1 MNTGKQAMKVREY
14 LEKHGA
20 RVGEAAVA
28 ELRFDASFR
37 ALCEQ
42 NSCGYYGAC
51 WTCPPDAG
59 PIGPLMEKARS
70 YERALVFQTVFPIED
85 PFDIEGMHEAGRRHN
100 RLVRKVRRKAET
112 KKLECLAL
120 GAGACGGC
128 KTCAKKKGEPC
139 RHPGRALLSLEA
151 CGIDAYQMG
160 RLAGLPLSNGA
171 NTVSFLGVLLY
182 HHKD

>member
-1 MNTGKQAMKVREY
+1 LHEPAGGITARTE
-14 LEKHGA
+14 GA
-20 RVGEAAVA
+20 AQG
-28 ELRFDASFR
+28 
-37 ALCEQ
+37 
-42 NSCGYYGAC
+42 G
-51 WTCPPDAG
+51 
-59 PIGPLMEKARS
+59 
-70 YERALVFQTVFPIED
+70 
-85 PFDIEGMHEAGRRHN
+85 
-100 RLVRKVRRKAET
+100 T